1 MEKAIK
7 VILAVLLFICLAHLP
22 YGYYQFVRFVAMIGF
37 AILAYHANERRSKT
51 EILVYV
57 CLAILFQP
65 LSKISLGRE
74 LWNIIDVITGVGLLL
89 SIFFKPKG
97 SNEK

>member
-7 VILAVLLFICLAHLP
+7 VILTILLFACLAHLP

-37 AILAYHANERRSKT
+37 AVLAYQAYERSSKK
-51 EILVYV
+51 EMIVYV

-65 LSKISLGRE
+65 ISKISVGRE
-74 LWNIIDVITGVGLLL
+74 LWNVIDVITGAGLLI

-97 SNEK
+97 ANEK